1 MIVSALLLSITTSC
15 SSSDSTR
22 LTQLTQQRT
31 ARNTPTWSHD
41 IGHFTSLMILT
52 PSTAL
57 WLREFGV
64 SRKDA
69 LWVTAGV
76 ALAAIV
82 LKESYDL
89 RVADSFSTRDLAV
102 GGAGA
107 VVGFAIAIRI
117 WPAQTPPPAARQR
130 PDDRY
135 SHVNTG
141 TLYKPKASSS
151 AGI

>member
-1 MIVSALLLSITTSC
+1 VAFLSALLLTITTSC

-22 LTQLTQQRT
+22 LTQLTQQRL

-57 WLREFGV
+57 WLKEFGV

-69 LWVTAGV
+69 RWVTVGV

-89 RVADSFSTRDLAV
+89 RVANSFSARDLAV
-102 GGAGA
+102 GGTGA
-107 VVGFAIAIRI
+107 VVGFAIATRI
-117 WPAQTPPPAARQR
+117 WPAQTPPASRQR
-130 PDDRY
+130 PDARY
-135 SHVNTG
+135 PHMNIG
-141 TLYKPKASSS
+141 TVYKP
-151 AGI
+151 